1 MHTMTIEVEDSVIV
15 KFQQFIKTS
24 FPQHKVKIINVV
36 VNTSDEIDEVIAM
49 SDLSANA
56 IKEWNDLSEDL
67 VWK

>member
-1 MHTMTIEVEDSVIV
+1 MTIEVEDSVIV

-24 FPQHKVKIINVV
+24 FPQHKVKIINDVV
-36 VNTSDEIDEVIAM
+36 VNTPDETDEVIAM

>member
-1 MHTMTIEVEDSVIV
+1 MTIEVEDSVIV